1 LIITLSATDFFKIKA
16 VIEIELSLKNQLI
29 ISTVL
34 MIVGIA
40 IDSWMA
46 PPSSFTI
53 FNFRTQEVVEN
64 WQLFLCVVVGLWA
77 GLIMGLVVEYYT
89 SNVYSPIQEDFDSCP
104 TGAATNAVFRLAM
117 GYKSVIIPILAL
129 AINIFAR
136 FSLVTK
142 YGIVV
147 AALEILSTIATRLTI
162 NGYSPISDHA
172 RGIAEMAGMN
182 PKIRERPHALNIVGI
197 RGVKKNRPTD

>member
-1 LIITLSATDFFKIKA
+1 
-16 VIEIELSLKNQLI
+16 
-29 ISTVL
+29 

-40 IDSWMA
+40 IDSRMA

-172 RGIAEMAGMN
+172 
-182 PKIRERPHALNIVGI
+182 
-197 RGVKKNRPTD
+197 

>member
-1 LIITLSATDFFKIKA
+1 
-16 VIEIELSLKNQLI
+16 
-29 ISTVL
+29 

-89 SNVYSPIQEDFDSCP
+89 SNVYSPIPEDFDSCL
-104 TGAATNAVFRLAM
+104 TGAATNAIFRLAM

-147 AALEILSTIATRLTI
+147 AALEILSAIATRLTI
-162 NGYSPISDHA
+162 NGNSSISDHA

-182 PKIRERPHALNIVGI
+182 PKIRERPYALNIVGI
-197 RGVKKNRPTD
+197 ITDVIV